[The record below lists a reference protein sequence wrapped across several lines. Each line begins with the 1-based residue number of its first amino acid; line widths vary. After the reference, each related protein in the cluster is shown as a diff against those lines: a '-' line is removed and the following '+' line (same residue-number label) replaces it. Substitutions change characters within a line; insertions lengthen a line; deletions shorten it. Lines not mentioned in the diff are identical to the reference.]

1 MELNIFF
8 PYISD
13 GIGED
18 PAGHISGLL
27 LPE

>member
-1 MELNIFF
+1 MELSVVF
-8 PYISD
+8 PDISD

-18 PAGHISGLL
+18 PAGYISGLL